1 MKISIEV
8 PFGDLDAMGHLNN
21 VAYFSYLE
29 FARQKYWLALVGSRD
44 FRDIGFIVARAEIDF
59 RSSVEMGEILTIDIR
74 VPRLGRTSFDFVYR
88 VTGSDGRLVAEART
102 VQVLYDW
109 EARAPKPVTDELRR
123 RIAEFEKTSP

>member
-8 PFGDLDAMGHLNN
+8 PFGDLDAMGHVNN
-21 VAYFSYLE
+21 AVYLSYLE

-59 RSSVEMGEILTIDIR
+59 RSSAEMGEVLEIEVRILRI
-74 VPRLGRTSFDFVYR
+74 GRTSFDFVYR
-88 VTGSDGRLVAEART
+88 VTGPGGRLVAEART

-109 EARAPKPVTDELRR
+109 EKRAPKPVTDELRR
-123 RIAEFEKTSP
+123 RIAEFEKTNP